1 MRFPTSWD
9 RVSVLQCLT
18 LSYHF
23 KRVVFFSISCII
35 ITVIPQTCAQRQD
48 GPMQN
53 VKGAEYHETLT
64 DIESF
69 LYLSFVIIYLF
80 VYFLMP

>member
-1 MRFPTSWD
+1 
-9 RVSVLQCLT
+9 
-18 LSYHF
+18 
-23 KRVVFFSISCII
+23 
-35 ITVIPQTCAQRQD
+35 
-48 GPMQN
+48 MQN

-64 DIESF
+64 DIESS

>member
-1 MRFPTSWD
+1 
-9 RVSVLQCLT
+9 
-18 LSYHF
+18 
-23 KRVVFFSISCII
+23 
-35 ITVIPQTCAQRQD
+35 
-48 GPMQN
+48 MQN
-53 VKGAEYHETLT
+53 VKEAEYHETLT